1 MKAILDTGA
10 ASNIISNKLM
20 RELGLK
26 IKKTSNI
33 IFKMANGK
41 KVPSLGQT
49 QGKLG
54 IQGIETPVTLQVID
68 SKEDT
73 LLLGNEW
80 FSQVKAKIDFEKEEL
95 KIKGKNDK
103 EVKIPIYYT
112 KEEVEE
118 LTEEE
123 TTEES
128 DLDESTTEEETDEE
142 EGSGE
147 ETNDEAEEEKEIN
160 FVEEIKWRNEEEG
173 RKMGKIL
180 ENYKEVFFRKG
191 NEILGRTNLIEH
203 EIVVEGRPIK
213 QRAYGVFDPKKLEF
227 QKQHIEALLKEG
239 IIRKSK
245 SPWASPVILAKKKG
259 GKFRFCGDFRKL
271 NGRTVKDSYPLPV
284 IDDLLRK
291 LGKAKYFTSFDLDR
305 GFLQVALKEE
315 DKYKT
320 AIITQKGLFEYNVM
334 PFGLTNAPGTFQRLM
349 DEVLRE
355 TLDEFT
361 AVYIDDIIIY
371 SNTFEEHL
379 QHVEEVLRR
388 LKEAKLVIK
397 LKKCMFIQE
406 EIKLLGHI
414 VGRNGIKTDPEKIEK
429 VKNYPRPTNL
439 RELRGAIG
447 LFTYYRKFV
456 PEFAKLARPLHE
468 LSKKDI
474 RFIWG
479 ERQEEAFE
487 SLKKKLTEAP
497 ILGNPDF
504 TKPFELTTDASIEG
518 LGIILSQRDEEN
530 KEKVIAYGSR
540 SLKPSERNYAT
551 TELEMLAVYWGINHF
566 VKYLMIKPFK
576 VLTDHSAL
584 KALQNTIKP
593 VGRRARWIMDLQ
605 QYNFEILHRSG
616 KSNKNAD
623 ALSRAFNN

>member
-1 MKAILDTGA
+1 VKAILDTGA